1 MPMGRRTVGIGIDDP
16 NVDFVGLARSFGAWA
31 EGPIEKVEDL
41 KPALERAIQE
51 VKNGRVAL
59 VDVYTQV
66 V

>member
-1 MPMGRRTVGIGIDDP
+1 MERRTIGIDIDDP

-31 EGPIEKVEDL
+31 EGPIEKSEDL
-41 KPALERAIQE
+41 KPALERALKE
-51 VKNGRVAL
+51 VKAGRVAL